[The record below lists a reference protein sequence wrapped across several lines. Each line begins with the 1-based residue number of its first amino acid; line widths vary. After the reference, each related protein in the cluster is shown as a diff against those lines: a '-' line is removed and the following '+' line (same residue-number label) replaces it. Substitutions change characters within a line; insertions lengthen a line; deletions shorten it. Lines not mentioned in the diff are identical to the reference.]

1 MKKQLFFLTLA
12 TLVLLSGCQSNTNS
26 SSSPSPSPNTTTTAQ
41 VEVTPTPSPT
51 VSPIEQRL
59 DVDFRNAKWGD
70 SIETTHKYEVEIDLQ
85 ESDDQLSGT
94 ATVGGYD
101 AYVGFMFDDGLLY
114 KGIYAFP
121 LDYTNAGQ
129 YIPVY
134 NTLKDMLTKIYG
146 TPLEDTI
153 IPLETQDL
161 IDMAGESKA
170 LEYGYVVYR
179 AMWQTS
185 TTDIMIGMMAQ
196 DYDVNLLITYT
207 DKNYEENIN
216 NSGL

>member
-85 ESDDQLSGT
+85 ESDDQLS
-94 ATVGGYD
+94 ACRFAFLLFHSASCCWICAQSRSMISHSCAVARVAKICPRNPL
-101 AYVGFMFDDGLLY
+101 AY
-114 KGIYAFP
+114 
-121 LDYTNAGQ
+121 
-129 YIPVY
+129 
-134 NTLKDMLTKIYG
+134 
-146 TPLEDTI
+146 
-153 IPLETQDL
+153 
-161 IDMAGESKA
+161 S
-170 LEYGYVVYR
+170 
-179 AMWQTS
+179 
-185 TTDIMIGMMAQ
+185 
-196 DYDVNLLITYT
+196 
-207 DKNYEENIN
+207 
-216 NSGL
+216 